1 MKKNK
6 LLKTL
11 DSKTSSVCNN
21 CGNHYNETEI
31 NPRKITQRFK
41 LSKDSINEN
50 WLTKQQN
57 YLAHILEAQLR
68 FGE

>member
-11 DSKTSSVCNN
+11 DSQTSTVCNN

-31 NPRKITQRFK
+31 NTRKIPQQAK
-41 LSKDSINEN
+41 CSKDSTNEN
-50 WLTKQQN
+50 WLAKQQN